1 MSALKK
7 HEDNIVQFN
16 KGKKMADKFEKG
28 YVMSSRLYRQE
39 VRPFLSDAAKNVYAE
54 LEDRINGFKDKVT
67 DHVSYSQLQGGKLP
81 GSKKISAMTVRKGL
95 KELLDLGVITLVSE
109 NSRKGNEYQI
119 NEVSL
124 ADHYKNCSTTT
135 KTVVLQNL
143 ECTTTKTVALGTT
156 KTVDTI
162 ELIYRTI
169 SIELLIKSLRSKKPL
184 EANFYG
190 YPIFVK
196 QQKAKAEAE
205 RKDKARKL
213 SYDEVIKLTS
223 ERFSPI
229 CDFSLWEQYVSS
241 RSMTAKTKLTKN
253 ALNAIYKDFQKWGFD
268 GSNESLKTSITG
280 NYQGLFEPKQTKQT
294 AATVYQSSAAKNSK
308 TMNDHDAFFAKYGI
322 GSEQQEIVD
331 VNPVFAA
338 VTWEGEQ

>member
-1 MSALKK
+1 MTALKK
-7 HEDNIVQFN
+7 HEDNIVQFS

-39 VRPFLSDAAKNVYAE
+39 VRPFLSPAAKDIYAE
-54 LEDRINGFKDKVT
+54 LEDHINGFKDKVT

-81 GSKKISAMTVRKGL
+81 GSKKLSTATVRKGI

-109 NSRKGNEYQI
+109 NSRKGNEYRI

-124 ADHYKNCSTTT
+124 ADHFSNESTTSKSKALQKVKRQHFSNESGSTLET
-135 KTVVLQNL
+135 K
-143 ECTTTKTVALGTT
+143 
-156 KTVDTI
+156 DTI
-162 ELIYRTI
+162 EVIYRTL

-184 EANFYG
+184 EANFYNF
-190 YPIFVK
+190 PFFVK
-196 QQKAKAEAE
+196 QEKAKAEAE

-223 ERFSPI
+223 ERFSPL

-241 RSMTAKTKLTKN
+241 RSQTAKTKLTKN

-280 NYQGLFEPKQTKQT
+280 NYQGLFAPKQQFTPGQQNKPSRWDEIQ
-294 AATVYQSSAAKNSK
+294 QLIENEEQG
-308 TMNDHDAFFAKYGI
+308 NDSYG
-322 GSEQQEIVD
+322 
-331 VNPVFAA
+331 F
-338 VTWEGEQ
+338 

>member
-7 HEDNIVQFN
+7 HEDNIVQFS

-28 YVMSSRLYRQE
+28 YVMSSRLYRYE

-54 LEDRINGFKDKVT
+54 LEDRINGFKDKIT
-67 DHVSYSQLQGGKLP
+67 DHVSYSQLQGGKLE
-81 GSKKISAMTVRKGL
+81 GSKKLGTATVRRGL
-95 KELLDLGVITLVSE
+95 KELLDLGVISIVSE

-124 ADHYKNCSTTT
+124 VEYFQNKSTTSKSEALPKVKRT
-135 KTVVLQNL
+135 TSKSEVL
-143 ECTTTKTVALGTT
+143 TTSITE
-156 KTVDTI
+156 DTI
-162 ELIYRTI
+162 ELTYRTL

-184 EANFYG
+184 EANFYNF
-190 YPIFVK
+190 PFFVK
-196 QQKAKAEAE
+196 QEKAKAEAE

-223 ERFSPI
+223 ERFSLL

-241 RSMTAKTKLTKN
+241 RSQTAKTKLTKN

-280 NYQGLFEPKQTKQT
+280 NYQGLFAPKQQFTPGQQNPKPSRWDEIQQLI
-294 AATVYQSSAAKNSK
+294 AQEEQG
-308 TMNDHDAFFAKYGI
+308 NDSYG
-322 GSEQQEIVD
+322 
-331 VNPVFAA
+331 F
-338 VTWEGEQ
+338 

>member
-1 MSALKK
+1 M
-7 HEDNIVQFN
+7 
-16 KGKKMADKFEKG
+16 GTG
-28 YVMSSRLYRQE
+28 
-39 VRPFLSDAAKNVYAE
+39 
-54 LEDRINGFKDKVT
+54 
-67 DHVSYSQLQGGKLP
+67 
-81 GSKKISAMTVRKGL
+81 TVRRGL

-124 ADHYKNCSTTT
+124 VEHFQNESTTS
-135 KTVVLQNL
+135 KSEALPKVKRQHFQN
-143 ECTTTKTVALGTT
+143 ESASTSITE
-156 KTVDTI
+156 DTI

-190 YPIFVK
+190 YSIFVK

-229 CDFSLWEQYVSS
+229 CDFSLWEQFVSN
-241 RSMTAKTKLTKN
+241 RSTTTKTKLTKN
-253 ALNAIYKDFQKWGFD
+253 ALNTIYKDFVKWGYD

-280 NYQGLFEPKQTKQT
+280 NYQGLFEPKQTT
-294 AATVYQSSAAKNSK
+294 YQPKPK
-308 TMNDHDAFFAKYGI
+308 VQQVPLI
-322 GSEQQEIVD
+322 GSNKLRTERTVNTFDALEMRD
-331 VNPVFAA
+331 V
-338 VTWEGEQ
+338 

>member
-1 MSALKK
+1 MTALKK

-28 YVMSSRLYRQE
+28 YVMSSRLYRKE
-39 VRPFLSDAAKNVYAE
+39 VFPFLSDAAKNVYAE

-67 DHVSYSQLQGGKLP
+67 DHVSYSQLQGGKLQ
-81 GSKKISAMTVRKGL
+81 GSKKMGTGTVRRGL

-124 ADHYKNCSTTT
+124 VEHFQNESTTS
-135 KTVVLQNL
+135 KSEALPKVKRQHFQN
-143 ECTTTKTVALGTT
+143 ESASTSITE
-156 KTVDTI
+156 DTI

-184 EANFYG
+184 EAHFYC
-190 YPIFVK
+190 FQEKKK
-196 QQKAKAEAE
+196 QDQLELEKQEAEAKVKAEAE

-223 ERFSPI
+223 DRFKNL
-229 CDFSLWEQYVSS
+229 CDFSLWEQFVSN
-241 RSMTAKTKLTKN
+241 RSTTSKTKLTKN
-253 ALNAIYKDFQKWGFD
+253 ALNTIYKDFVKWGYD
-268 GSNESLKTSITG
+268 GSNESLKTSVTG
-280 NYQGLFEPKQTKQT
+280 NYQGLFAPKQKFTP
-294 AATVYQSSAAKNSK
+294 AIQSASQANNRWNEIQQLIAKEE
-308 TMNDHDAFFAKYGI
+308 MGNDNFGF
-322 GSEQQEIVD
+322 
-331 VNPVFAA
+331 
-338 VTWEGEQ
+338 

>member
-7 HEDNIVQFN
+7 HEDNIVQFS

-67 DHVSYSQLQGGKLP
+67 DHVSYSQLQGGKLE

-124 ADHYKNCSTTT
+124 ADHFKNCSTTT

-143 ECTTTKTVALGTT
+143 ERTTTKTVVLGTT

-184 EANFYG
+184 EANFYS

-223 ERFSPI
+223 DRFKNL
-229 CDFSLWEQYVSS
+229 CDFSLWEQFVSN

-253 ALNAIYKDFQKWGFD
+253 ALNTIYKDFMKWGYD
-268 GSNESLKTSITG
+268 SSNESLKTSITG
-280 NYQGLFEPKQTKQT
+280 NYQGLFAPKQQFTPAIQNASQASNRWNEIQQLIEKEE
-294 AATVYQSSAAKNSK
+294 
-308 TMNDHDAFFAKYGI
+308 MGNDSFGF
-322 GSEQQEIVD
+322 
-331 VNPVFAA
+331 
-338 VTWEGEQ
+338 

>member
-1 MSALKK
+1 MTALPK

-54 LEDRINGFKDKVT
+54 LEDRINGFKDKIT

-81 GSKKISAMTVRKGL
+81 GSKKLSTKTVSNGL
-95 KELLDLGVITLVSE
+95 KELLNLGVITLVSE

-124 ADHYKNCSTTT
+124 VEHFTKESTTLPS
-135 KTVVLQNL
+135 K
-143 ECTTTKTVALGTT
+143 ALPLVKGSTLPSEVIAT
-156 KTVDTI
+156 LPSKDTI
-162 ELIYRTI
+162 ELIYRTL

-184 EANFYG
+184 EANFYS

-223 ERFSPI
+223 DRFKNL
-229 CDFSLWEQYVSS
+229 CDFSLWEQFVSN

-253 ALNAIYKDFQKWGFD
+253 ALNTIYKDFMKWGYD
-268 GSNESLKTSITG
+268 SSNKSLKTSITG
-280 NYQGLFEPKQTKQT
+280 NYQGLFAPKQQFTPAIQNASQASNRWNEIQQLIEKEE
-294 AATVYQSSAAKNSK
+294 
-308 TMNDHDAFFAKYGI
+308 MGNDNFGF
-322 GSEQQEIVD
+322 
-331 VNPVFAA
+331 
-338 VTWEGEQ
+338 

>member
-1 MSALKK
+1 MTALKK
-7 HEDNIVQFN
+7 HEDNIVQFS

-28 YVMSSRLYRQE
+28 YVMSSRLYRYE

-54 LEDRINGFKDKVT
+54 LEDRINGFKDKIT
-67 DHVSYSQLQGGKLP
+67 DHVSYSQLQGGKLE
-81 GSKKISAMTVRKGL
+81 GSKKLSAMTVRKGL

-124 ADHYKNCSTTT
+124 VDHYKKCSTTT
-135 KTVVLQNL
+135 ENVALQNM
-143 ECTTTKTVALGTT
+143 ECSTTESVVLGTT

-162 ELIYRTI
+162 ELTYRTL
-169 SIELLIKSLRSKKPL
+169 SIELLNKSLRSKKPL
-184 EANFYG
+184 EANFYNF
-190 YPIFVK
+190 PFFVK
-196 QQKAKAEAE
+196 QEKAKVEAE

-223 ERFSPI
+223 ERFSLL

-241 RSMTAKTKLTKN
+241 RSQTAKTKLTKN

-280 NYQGLFEPKQTKQT
+280 NYQGLFAPKQQFTPGQQNPKPSRWDEIQ
-294 AATVYQSSAAKNSK
+294 QLIAKEEQG
-308 TMNDHDAFFAKYGI
+308 NDSYGY
-322 GSEQQEIVD
+322 
-331 VNPVFAA
+331 
-338 VTWEGEQ
+338 